1 MRTQGADAPRATDE
15 DVVAPGLQPRRTP
28 IGVTVRGVSQSPIA
42 SSSSSHCTRC
52 LRIEAAAALGALCAS
67 MLVTA
72 ACGGPGGTPV
82 TGQGPPPAAVV
93 LEAVQPADVRET
105 TDYIGT
111 LKALRST
118 TIQPQVAGH
127 VTRIFVA
134 SGDRVGA
141 GALLVQIDPD
151 RQQAAV
157 DTVEAALAARQADVD
172 LARQNLGRLRS
183 LLAERVVSQAEVD
196 QAEAALKT
204 SEAGLDASR
213 AQLREG
219 RVQLRYF
226 QVVAPTAGTVGD
238 VPIRVGDRVT
248 TDTMLTT
255 IDSIDRLEL
264 NVQVPSQRAA
274 SLRPGLV
281 VQVLGDDGEPLVDT
295 EATFISPRVDEAT
308 QSVLVKTVFANPG
321 TLRANQFVRARLVWA
336 TTPGLLIP
344 VLAVLRL
351 NGQPFVFVAE
361 DVDGRLVARQRPV
374 TLGPIA
380 GDAYTVVAGL
390 EAGQRVVVS
399 GVQRLGDG
407 VPIAVAP
414 GA

>member
-1 MRTQGADAPRATDE
+1 
-15 DVVAPGLQPRRTP
+15 
-28 IGVTVRGVSQSPIA
+28 
-42 SSSSSHCTRC
+42 
-52 LRIEAAAALGALCAS
+52 
-67 MLVTA
+67 
-72 ACGGPGGTPV
+72 
-82 TGQGPPPAAVV
+82 
-93 LEAVQPADVRET
+93 VRET

-111 LKALRST
+111 LRALRST

-141 GALLVQIDPD
+141 GAPLVQIDPD

-336 TTPGLLIP
+336 TKPGLLVP

-361 DVDGRLVARQRPV
+361 DTNGRLVARQRPV
-374 TLGPIA
+374 TLGPIS
-380 GDAYTVVAGL
+380 GDAYSVVAGL
-390 EAGQRVVVS
+390 EAGQRVIVS

>member
-42 SSSSSHCTRC
+42 SSSSSQCTRC

>member
-1 MRTQGADAPRATDE
+1 
-15 DVVAPGLQPRRTP
+15 VLQ
-28 IGVTVRGVSQSPIA
+28 
-42 SSSSSHCTRC
+42 
-52 LRIEAAAALGALCAS
+52 
-67 MLVTA
+67 
-72 ACGGPGGTPV
+72 
-82 TGQGPPPAAVV
+82 
-93 LEAVQPADVRET
+93 AVQPADVRET

-111 LKALRST
+111 LRALRST

-141 GALLVQIDPD
+141 GAPLVQIDPD

-336 TTPGLLIP
+336 TKPGLLVP

-361 DVDGRLVARQRPV
+361 DTNGRLVARQRPV
-374 TLGPIA
+374 TLGPISC
-380 GDAYTVVAGL
+380 DAYSVFAGL
-390 EAGQRVVVS
+390 EAGQRVIVS

>member
-1 MRTQGADAPRATDE
+1 M
-15 DVVAPGLQPRRTP
+15 
-28 IGVTVRGVSQSPIA
+28 
-42 SSSSSHCTRC
+42 
-52 LRIEAAAALGALCAS
+52 
-67 MLVTA
+67 
-72 ACGGPGGTPV
+72 
-82 TGQGPPPAAVV
+82 
-93 LEAVQPADVRET
+93 
-105 TDYIGT
+105 
-111 LKALRST
+111 
-118 TIQPQVAGH
+118 
-127 VTRIFVA
+127 
-134 SGDRVGA
+134 
-141 GALLVQIDPD
+141 QIDPD

-172 LARQNLGRLRS
+172 LARQSLGRLRS